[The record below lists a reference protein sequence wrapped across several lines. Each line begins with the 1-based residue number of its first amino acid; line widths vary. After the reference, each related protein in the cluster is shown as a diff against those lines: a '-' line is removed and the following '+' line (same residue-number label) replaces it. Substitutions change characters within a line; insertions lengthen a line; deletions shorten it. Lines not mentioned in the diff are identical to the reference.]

1 MVINNRFNLKP
12 SFRKLNETRL
22 NLVILVSMLGI
33 ANLVA
38 IVDLL
43 FHPEINYFSLSHLI
57 AGGVAAVFVGFIF
70 LNLKNSIL
78 QLQKADTVNTKSMM
92 ELNTAAEKWQSTF
105 DGINNSVFLLDPDG
119 KIQRANKISM
129 NWFGTT
135 DLLGKK
141 CYEVVHKTDCHFE
154 GCPLVKMKLSK
165 RRESMILKLD
175 EKWLEV
181 VVDPIL
187 DGKNNL
193 IGAVH
198 VTTDVTVQKFA
209 EEALRQSEQDYKK
222 LFENHAAVKLI
233 VDPETGN
240 IFDANYAAEKFYGWS
255 REQLKK
261 MNISQ
266 INTLPIE
273 SVSEAMEKA
282 KKQEQVV
289 FQFQHKRADGEV
301 RDVEVFSNSISLGGK
316 DFLHSIVY
324 DITTRNRAE
333 EEIKLQN
340 EKLLKLNAEKDKFFS
355 IISHDLRSPFQGFLS
370 LTGLIAEQINEF
382 TPEEL
387 STITSNM
394 HQKAL
399 NLSNLLKNLFEW
411 TQIQN
416 GSLTSHPEELSL
428 KSLVEDMIESLSL
441 RSAAK
446 EISITN
452 LVKDEVQIF
461 ADEKM
466 IKSVLLNLLSNSVK
480 FTNRNGIVSVSAK
493 KLEDGKIQVV
503 VRDNGIGM
511 SKKEMEKL
519 FKLGEKIGSIGT
531 EGELSTGLGLLLC
544 KEFIDQHHGKIWAES
559 VEGNGSS
566 FYFTL
571 PSTGEAT
578 ESKLAE

>member
-1 MVINNRFNLKP
+1 MVKNNRFNPKL
-12 SFRKLNETRL
+12 SFRKLDGTKW
-22 NLVILVSMLGI
+22 NLVIFVSMVGI

-57 AGGVAAVFVGFIF
+57 TGGVAAVFVGFIF
-70 LNLKNSIL
+70 LNLKSSIL
-78 QLQKADTVNTKSMM
+78 QLQKADNVNTKSMM

-129 NWFGTT
+129 DWFGTT

-154 GCPLVKMKLSK
+154 GCPLVKMKISK

-193 IGAVH
+193 IGAIH
-198 VTTDVTVQKFA
+198 VTSDVTVQKFA

-233 VDPETGN
+233 IDPETGN

-261 MNISQ
+261 MNIRQ

-273 SVSEAMEKA
+273 SVSEAMDKA
-282 KKQEQVV
+282 KKQEHVV
-289 FQFQHKRADGEV
+289 FQFQHTKADGDV
-301 RDVEVFSNSISLGGK
+301 RDVEVFSNSINLGGK
-316 DFLHSIVY
+316 DYLHSIVY
-324 DITTRNRAE
+324 DITARNKAE
-333 EEIKLQN
+333 AEIKLQN

-446 EISITN
+446 EISIAN
-452 LVKDEVQIF
+452 LVKDDVQIF

-480 FTNRNGIVSVSAK
+480 FTNRNGIVSVSARN
-493 KLEDGKIQVV
+493 LEDGKIQVA

-511 SKKEMEKL
+511 SQKELEKL

-544 KEFIDQHHGKIWAES
+544 KEFIDLHNGKIWAES
-559 VEGNGSS
+559 VEGKGSS

-571 PSTGEAT
+571 PTSREAIT
-578 ESKLAE
+578 SRIAE